1 MCHFTATVTGIRIC
15 PNVYELEACEQ
26 AVAQKKQELL
36 YARTTVV
43 NISRVDIDMGSSW
56 QYTNSTYNPSVV
68 VVKVENHLGKN
79 QYFMYASVS
88 KCLKKVVIPS

>member
-1 MCHFTATVTGIRIC
+1 MHHFTDTVTGIRIC

-43 NISRVDIDMGSSW
+43 NINRVDIDIGHSW
-56 QYTNSTYNPSVV
+56 SYTNSTYNLSVV
-68 VVKVENHLGKN
+68 VVKIENHLGEN
-79 QYFMYASVS
+79 
-88 KCLKKVVIPS
+88 

>member
-1 MCHFTATVTGIRIC
+1 MCHVTAIVTGIRIC

-43 NISRVDIDMGSSW
+43 DISQVDIDIGHSW
-56 QYTNSTYNPSVV
+56 SYTNSTYNLSVV
-68 VVKVENHLGKN
+68 VVKIENHLGEN
-79 QYFMYASVS
+79 
-88 KCLKKVVIPS
+88 